1 MVIFKAA
8 TNFLCILDFLCITI
22 YHHRMLMYKIFDTS
36 LVNSIYN
43 NLNIK
48 RKLLICN
55 ANINFNRTCLK
66 KRIIPNFVNF
76 GLSITFL
83 L

>member
-1 MVIFKAA
+1 
-8 TNFLCILDFLCITI
+8 
-22 YHHRMLMYKIFDTS
+22 MYLVLFCVLLFTTTGCLRTKIFDTS

-43 NLNIK
+43 NLIK

-55 ANINFNRTCLK
+55 ANINFNRTCLA

-76 GLSITFL
+76 GVSIIFL